1 MENAKFE
8 LIPSFLEHYQY
19 YPMKKGLLLLLLVN
33 LWSITAI
40 WANFSLQKLQVN
52 YQTQPLG
59 TDLGT
64 PQFSWQMKALSS
76 IKGLAQVAYQI
87 KVVDEKNQE
96 VWQSTKVSSDVSHAI
111 QYQGKP
117 LQARTR
123 YTWFLTVWDNK
134 GKSSTANSWFETG
147 LMNPKQEAWGN
158 AKWIGGGDEDLVFYP
173 HALSVFK
180 LSYAIQLDEA
190 SNSSKASFIFG
201 ANDQRLS
208 NRFLNHMGVER
219 KKNESYIAIELD
231 ISTLSA
237 ESNTNAKLNIYR
249 VGYTK
254 TDQENIPFKVLTIPQ
269 SLINQSNKYQKHQIF
284 TESIFGLFEFY
295 LDGNDETHK
304 LKDPSLEPNS
314 RFGPRGLNLNPV
326 GAGNDYLSYPM
337 LADMGF
343 KVADKQKAYFSDI
356 TVKNYRYPSNAI
368 FKDTSASIFSGI
380 GVTKEGQRYRV
391 ENTLATTNTTQ
402 NAEPMLRT
410 TFDVSNKKIQK
421 ARLYITARGIYESY
435 LNGKRVSNDFF
446 NPGLTQYNKNHT
458 YQTFDITSSIS
469 TGKNALGAWLS
480 EGWWSG
486 NITYSGNHWNFFG
499 DRQSL
504 LAKIII
510 TYADGSEQV
519 IDSNPITW
527 KLNTDGPIRYG
538 SFFQGETYDASKEAD
553 IQGWTLSNYDDK
565 SWKKA
570 VEVPLEGNSYMGTFS
585 DVFGQKSTFDYKDFK
600 LIGQIGENASIVK
613 TLQAQSVEEVR
624 PKVFVYDMGQNMVG
638 FPQIQIK
645 NGQKGQVITMRYA
658 EIKYP
663 NLDTYKGNEGMIMME
678 NIRAALTTDQYILK
692 GGDEVIQPRF
702 TFHGYRYLEITGIPQ
717 AIPVGDIK
725 GLVISSVNELSS
737 SYETSDPLVNKLW
750 QNITWSLRSNFL
762 SIPTDTPARNERMGW
777 SGDISV
783 FSKTATYLTDAN
795 SFLRRHLLAMRDV
808 QDDNGRFT
816 DVAPLGG
823 GFGGTL
829 WGSAGIVVAW
839 ETYRQYGDIQLLG
852 EHFDAMK
859 KYINFLESKIDKNTG
874 ILNEGPLGDW
884 LSPEGNKNDNT
895 LFWMAYFSYDLNIM
909 SQMASILGKTDEAI
923 ALKKRSEEI
932 KKAFNDIY
940 IDKNSHRTV
949 RSGLKT
955 GFWAAPNE
963 KEGTG
968 KTDKGVIVDTQASYA
983 IPLALDV
990 FDEANKPFAIKYL
1003 NEAVSRTNNDD
1014 SGIER
1019 PNYSLMTGFIG
1030 TASISEALSVNGN
1043 HDLAYKLLTNK
1054 QYPSWLY
1061 SVVNGATSIW
1071 ERLNS
1076 YTVEN
1081 GFGGNNSMNS
1091 FNHYSFGAVAAWMY
1105 NYSLGIQRHPQKAG
1119 FKEFILMPTPDP
1131 NGQITEAK
1139 GHYDSMYGRIN
1150 SAWKSQQNTWTYSA
1164 TVPANSTA
1172 TLYLPAKSVAQIS
1185 ENGKSLSTRKGVKSE
1200 KGFII
1205 IPLESGSYNFE
1216 IKK

>member
-1 MENAKFE
+1 
-8 LIPSFLEHYQY
+8 
-19 YPMKKGLLLLLLVN
+19 MKKGVLLLLLMSFLAGAK
-33 LWSITAI
+33 T
-40 WANFSLQKLQVN
+40 WANFTLQKLQVN

-59 TDLGT
+59 TDLSI

-76 IKGLAQVAYQI
+76 IKGLSQVAYQI
-87 KVVDEKNQE
+87 RVIDEKNQE
-96 VWQSTKVSSDVSHAI
+96 VWQSVKVNSSISHAI

-117 LQARTR
+117 LQARTK

-158 AKWIGGGDEDLVFYP
+158 AKWVGGTNEDLVFYP

-180 LSYAIQLDEA
+180 LSYSIQLDEA
-190 SNSSKASFIFG
+190 SNSTKASFIFG
-201 ANDQRLS
+201 ANDPRLA
-208 NRFLNHMGVER
+208 NRYLNYMAVER
-219 KKNESYIAIELD
+219 QRNESYVAIELD
-231 ISTLSA
+231 ISTLTS
-237 ESNTNAKLNIYR
+237 EPTSNAKLNIYR

-254 TDQENIPFKVLTIPQ
+254 TDQENTPIKVITIPQ
-269 SLINQSNKYQKHQIF
+269 TLINQSNKYQKHQIL

-295 LDGNDETHK
+295 IDGNDEKHK
-304 LKDPSLEPNS
+304 LKDPSLEPTS

-337 LADMGF
+337 VADMGF
-343 KVADKQKAYFSDI
+343 KVGQNQIAYFSEI
-356 TVKNYRYPSNAI
+356 QVKNYRYPSNTI
-368 FKDTSASIFSGI
+368 FEDTKANIFI
-380 GVTKEGQRYRV
+380 RNGVLAQNNQYRV
-391 ENTLATTNTTQ
+391 ENTLLTVNASR

-410 TFDVSNKKIQK
+410 TFEVSQKAIQK
-421 ARLYITARGIYESY
+421 ARLYITARGIYEAY
-435 LNGKRVSNDFF
+435 LNGKRVSNDYF

-469 TGKNALGAWLS
+469 TGKNALGTWLS

-510 TYADGSEQV
+510 TYTDGSEQV
-519 IDSNPITW
+519 VDSNPNTW
-527 KLNTDGPIRYG
+527 KLNSDGPIRYG
-538 SFFQGETYDASKEAD
+538 SFFQGEVYDATKEAD

-570 VEVPLEGNSYMGTFS
+570 VEVPLEGNAYMGTFR
-585 DVFGQKSTFDYKDFK
+585 DVFGQKSTFDYQDFK

-638 FPQIQIK
+638 FPQIKIK

-663 NLDTYKGNEGMIMME
+663 NLEAYKGNEGMVMME

-702 TFHGYRYLEITGIPQ
+702 TFHGYRYLEITGIQQP
-717 AIPVGDIK
+717 IPVSDIK

-808 QDDNGRFT
+808 QDENGRFT

-852 EHFDAMK
+852 EHFEAMK

-895 LFWMAYFSYDLNIM
+895 LFWMAYFSYDLKLM
-909 SQMASILGKTDEAI
+909 SQMAFILGKKEEAI

-932 KKAFNDIY
+932 KQAFNEIY

-949 RSGLKT
+949 KSGVKT
-955 GFWAAPNE
+955 GFWGPPNE

-968 KTDKGVIVDTQASYA
+968 KTDKGVIIDTQASYA

-990 FDEANKPFAIKYL
+990 FDEKNKPFAIQYL
-1003 NEAVSRTNNDD
+1003 NEAVSRTNKDD

-1105 NYSLGIQRHPQKAG
+1105 NYSLGIQRHPEKAG

-1139 GHYDSMYGRIN
+1139 GYYDSMYGRIA
-1150 SAWKSQQNTWTYSA
+1150 SAWKSQPNTWTYST
-1164 TVPANSTA
+1164 TVPANTTA
-1172 TLYLPAKSVAQIS
+1172 TLYLPAKSMAQIS
-1185 ENGKSLSTRKGVKSE
+1185 ENGKSMSTWKGVKSE

>member
-1 MENAKFE
+1 MEK
-8 LIPSFLEHYQY
+8 SRR
-19 YPMKKGLLLLLLVN
+19 
-33 LWSITAI
+33 S
-40 WANFSLQKLQVN
+40 
-52 YQTQPLG
+52 
-59 TDLGT
+59 T
-64 PQFSWQMKALSS
+64 P
-76 IKGLAQVAYQI
+76 
-87 KVVDEKNQE
+87 
-96 VWQSTKVSSDVSHAI
+96 
-111 QYQGKP
+111 
-117 LQARTR
+117 
-123 YTWFLTVWDNK
+123 
-134 GKSSTANSWFETG
+134 
-147 LMNPKQEAWGN
+147 
-158 AKWIGGGDEDLVFYP
+158 
-173 HALSVFK
+173 
-180 LSYAIQLDEA
+180 
-190 SNSSKASFIFG
+190 
-201 ANDQRLS
+201 
-208 NRFLNHMGVER
+208 
-219 KKNESYIAIELD
+219 
-231 ISTLSA
+231 
-237 ESNTNAKLNIYR
+237 
-249 VGYTK
+249 
-254 TDQENIPFKVLTIPQ
+254 
-269 SLINQSNKYQKHQIF
+269 
-284 TESIFGLFEFY
+284 
-295 LDGNDETHK
+295 
-304 LKDPSLEPNS
+304 
-314 RFGPRGLNLNPV
+314 
-326 GAGNDYLSYPM
+326 
-337 LADMGF
+337 
-343 KVADKQKAYFSDI
+343 
-356 TVKNYRYPSNAI
+356 
-368 FKDTSASIFSGI
+368 
-380 GVTKEGQRYRV
+380 
-391 ENTLATTNTTQ
+391 
-402 NAEPMLRT
+402 
-410 TFDVSNKKIQK
+410 
-421 ARLYITARGIYESY
+421 
-435 LNGKRVSNDFF
+435 
-446 NPGLTQYNKNHT
+446 
-458 YQTFDITSSIS
+458 
-469 TGKNALGAWLS
+469 
-480 EGWWSG
+480 
-486 NITYSGNHWNFFG
+486 
-499 DRQSL
+499 
-504 LAKIII
+504 
-510 TYADGSEQV
+510 
-519 IDSNPITW
+519 
-527 KLNTDGPIRYG
+527 
-538 SFFQGETYDASKEAD
+538 
-553 IQGWTLSNYDDK
+553 
-565 SWKKA
+565 
-570 VEVPLEGNSYMGTFS
+570 EGNVYMGTFS
-585 DVFGQKSTFDYKDFK
+585 DAFGQKSTFDYQDFK

-852 EHFDAMK
+852 EHFNAMK

-955 GFWAAPNE
+955 GFWGAPNE

-1003 NEAVSRTNNDD
+1003 NEAVSRTNKDD

-1105 NYSLGIQRHPQKAG
+1105 NYSLGIQRHPEK
-1119 FKEFILMPTPDP
+1119 LVLR
-1131 NGQITEAK
+1131 N
-1139 GHYDSMYGRIN
+1139 
-1150 SAWKSQQNTWTYSA
+1150 
-1164 TVPANSTA
+1164 
-1172 TLYLPAKSVAQIS
+1172 
-1185 ENGKSLSTRKGVKSE
+1185 LS
-1200 KGFII
+1200 
-1205 IPLESGSYNFE
+1205 
-1216 IKK
+1216 